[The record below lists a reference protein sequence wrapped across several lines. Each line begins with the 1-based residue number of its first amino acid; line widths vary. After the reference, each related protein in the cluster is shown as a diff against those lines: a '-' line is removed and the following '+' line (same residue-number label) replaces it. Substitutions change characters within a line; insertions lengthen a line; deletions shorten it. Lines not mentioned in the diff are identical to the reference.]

1 MGGGASVRVISDRKQ
16 EAGMIYLDL
25 HLDWSPHKLVQTL
38 YEWARRRGA
47 QPVLLRLDAQGWP
60 ERVSLHFVRDRIY
73 KYSFGNQYHQ
83 FEIDLPEAMRI
94 VCDFYLKLRM
104 AAALFLRVQRFA
116 KAAEER
122 GMSFSQAVEAWPC
135 WEVGYA
141 DVLAI
146 PGRERVM
153 VLDPFWAM
161 YEAGRWILQFR
172 EGERRSDVGIRV
184 PDPIMRAPPRPPEE
198 LGIRWGS
205 GKVLW
210 EWDPQRFWVNIPR
223 SEEGRV
229 VITHLAHWLA
239 LPPEEIVRRIMRPTE
254 DPLSDWYEILGLGSP
269 YTRTNS
275 LDALIFE
282 RGRVFRAF
290 IVGKTVDRHHA
301 EEVSKERA
309 AELIAE
315 QKLRLRRAAVYA
327 AWAEASAERY
337 HIDLQKWIHLDALAT
352 FGFAREED
360 VPSEAL
366 GAIKEKRSELLRL
379 YETGLFVL
387 EACRLSEGASTSF

>member
-1 MGGGASVRVISDRKQ
+1 MF
-16 EAGMIYLDL
+16 
-25 HLDWSPHKLVQTL
+25 
-38 YEWARRRGA
+38 
-47 QPVLLRLDAQGWP
+47 LRFAW
-60 ERVSLHFVRDRIY
+60 DRIY
-73 KYSFGNQYHQ
+73 KHSFKDQYRPS
-83 FEIDLPEAMRI
+83 EIDLPEAMR
-94 VCDFYLKLRM
+94 VTLDFYLKLRM
-104 AAALFLRVQRFA
+104 AAALTLRVQHFA
-116 KAAEER
+116 EAAEKS
-122 GMSFSQAVEAWPC
+122 GMAFSQAVQAWPC
-135 WEVGYA
+135 WEVGYS
-141 DVLAI
+141 DI
-146 PGRERVM
+146 SDMPDRERGM
-153 VLDPFWAM
+153 VLDPFRAM
-161 YEAGRWILQFR
+161 YEAGRWVLQFQGGKEQSAGR
-172 EGERRSDVGIRV
+172 VRV
-184 PDPIMRAPPRPPEE
+184 PDPIMRAAPRPPEE

-210 EWDPQRFWVNIPR
+210 EWDPQRSWVNIPR

-269 YTRTNS
+269 YTQTNS

-282 RGRVFRAF
+282 RGRVFRTL

-327 AWAEASAERY
+327 AWAEASSKRY
-337 HIDLQKWIHLDALAT
+337 HIDLEKWIHLDALAT
-352 FGFAREED
+352 FGFAKEED
-360 VPSEAL
+360 APSEAL
-366 GAIKEKRSELLRL
+366 GAIEEKRSELLRL

-387 EACRLSEGASTSF
+387 EACRLSGGASTSF